1 MHMSEKALP
10 AIPNVA
16 RPFPH
21 VVTGG
26 RPAPEHFSELRA
38 LGVKTVVNLCP
49 PGEACAYNE
58 PALMQQLGLHYLN
71 IPVAG
76 PADLTREK
84 AQSLHE
90 ALSGAIDGDVLVHCA
105 SSNRV
110 GALFA
115 LRARFVESKSVEES
129 LAIGRAAGLKAMEPV
144 VRQLLGNG
152 G

>member
-1 MHMSEKALP
+1 MSEKNLP

-16 RPFPH
+16 RPFPN

-26 RPAPEHFSELRA
+26 RPAPEHFAALRD

-49 PGEACAYNE
+49 PGEACAYDE
-58 PALMQQLGLHYLN
+58 PALMQQLGLHYRC

-76 PADLTREK
+76 PADLTPEN
-84 AQSLHE
+84 AQSLDE
-90 ALSGAIDGDVLVHCA
+90 ALAAAVDGDVLVHCA

-115 LRARFVESKSVEES
+115 LRARFIESKNAEDA
-129 LAIGRAAGLKAMEPV
+129 LAIGRAAGLKAMEPM
-144 VRQLLGNG
+144 VRQLLSSDA
-152 G
+152 